1 MKGIFITGTD
11 TNVGKTYIA
20 CQIAK
25 QLKQKNINVIP
36 RKPIETG
43 CTLNAGKL
51 LPADANL
58 LLNASGADISLEDV
72 CHFRFSPAISPDLA
86 AKHSG
91 TPISLDQLVNHCT
104 ENINDN
110 DFLIVEGAGGIY
122 SPICNNALN
131 ADLARE
137 LGLPIVLVAQNRLGA
152 VNQVLLAINAIDTHQ
167 LKLNSIILNTTTP
180 PQLNTLIDNAAEIKN
195 FTQHTVFNV
204 SYNQQVNRKIISHL
218 F

>member
-1 MKGIFITGTD
+1 MQGIFITGTD

-20 CQIAK
+20 CQIA
-25 QLKQKNINVIP
+25 
-36 RKPIETG
+36 ETG
-43 CTLNAGKL
+43 CTLNAGEL

-58 LLNASGADISLEDV
+58 LLHASGAKISLQEV
-72 CHFRFSPAISPDLA
+72 CHS

-91 TPISLDQLVNHCT
+91 TPVSLDQLVNHCT
-104 ENINDN
+104 SNINDN

-137 LGLPIVLVAQNRLGA
+137 LGLPVVLIAQDRLGA
-152 VNQVLLAINAIDTHQ
+152 VNQVLHA
-167 LKLNSIILNTTTP
+167 S
-180 PQLNTLIDNAAEIKN
+180 EIKN

-204 SYNQQVNRKIISHL
+204 SYKQQINAQIISHL
-218 F
+218 I

>member
-1 MKGIFITGTD
+1 MQGIFITGTD

-20 CQIAK
+20 CQIAE
-25 QLKQKNINVIP
+25 QLKRKNINVIP

-43 CTLNAGKL
+43 CTLNAGEL

-58 LLNASGADISLEDV
+58 LLKASAADIPLDDV
-72 CHFRFSPAISPDLA
+72 CPFRFTPAISPDLA
-86 AKHSG
+86 AKHAAR
-91 TPISLDQLVNHCT
+91 TISLDQLVSSCT
-104 ENINDN
+104 KNIND
-110 DFLIVEGAGGIY
+110 DEFLIIEGAGGIY

-137 LGLPIVLVAQNRLGA
+137 LGLPVVLIAQDRLGA

-167 LKLNSIILNTTTP
+167 LKLNSIILNSTSQSP
-180 PQLNTLIDNAAEIKN
+180 LNALIENASEIKN

-204 SYNQQVNRKIISHL
+204 SYKQKINAQIISHL
-218 F
+218 I

>member
-20 CQIAK
+20 CQIAEK
-25 QLKQKNINVIP
+25 LKQKNIKVIP
-36 RKPIETG
+36 KKPVETG
-43 CTLNAGKL
+43 CTLNAGEL

-58 LLNASGADISLEDV
+58 LLNASAAEITLEEV
-72 CHFRFSPAISPDLA
+72 CSFRFAPAISPDLA
-86 AKHSG
+86 AKHTG
-91 TPISLDQLVNHCT
+91 KTISLDQLVNHCT
-104 ENINDN
+104 DNINDN

-180 PQLNTLIDNAAEIKN
+180 PQLNSLIDNAAEIKN

>member
-1 MKGIFITGTD
+1 MQGIFITGTD

-43 CTLNAGKL
+43 CTLNAGEL

-58 LLNASGADISLEDV
+58 LLHASGAKISLQEV

-91 TPISLDQLVNHCT
+91 TPVSLDQLVNHCT
-104 ENINDN
+104 SNINDN

-137 LGLPIVLVAQNRLGA
+137 LGLPVVLIAQDRLGA

-167 LKLNSIILNTTTP
+167 LKLNSIILNSTSQSP
-180 PQLNTLIDNAAEIKN
+180 LNALIENASEIKN

-204 SYNQQVNRKIISHL
+204 SYKQQINAQIISHL
-218 F
+218 I